1 MRTIIVAIVCLFIG
15 IGAGLAVPKL
25 IESRYP
31 STNTAMQQK
40 AVDTEESDTT
50 KALVDLRSKKGSDF
64 DKEYLSLL
72 IANSQYSIDIAN
84 LAEGRTEREEIKKW
98 SKFLIDTEPNSIN
111 ALKTLYGQWGYRTED
126 INNNP
131 DKH

>member
-1 MRTIIVAIVCLFIG
+1 MKTIIVGITCLV
-15 IGAGLAVPKL
+15 IGAGAGFAVPKL
-25 IESRYP
+25 LESRRP
-31 STNTAMQQK
+31 STNMVEQQK
-40 AVDTEESDTT
+40 AVNTEDSDMA
-50 KALVDLRSKKGSDF
+50 KSLANLRSKKGSDF

-84 LAEGRTEREEIKKW
+84 LAEGRTEREEVKKW
-98 SKFLIDTEPNSIN
+98 SKFVTETEPNSIN

-126 INNNP
+126 INKNP

>member
-1 MRTIIVAIVCLFIG
+1 MKTIIVAIVCLFIG

-25 IESRYP
+25 TESKYSP
-31 STNTAMQQK
+31 TSNEVQQK
-40 AVDTEESDTT
+40 VVETEESDIT
-50 KALVDLRSKKGSDF
+50 KTLADLRSKKGSEF

-131 DKH
+131 DEH